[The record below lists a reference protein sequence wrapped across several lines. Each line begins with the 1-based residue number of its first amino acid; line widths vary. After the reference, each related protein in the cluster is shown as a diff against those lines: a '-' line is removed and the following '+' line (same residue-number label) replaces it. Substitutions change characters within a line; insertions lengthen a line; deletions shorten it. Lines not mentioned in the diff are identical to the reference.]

1 LIVFSHS
8 KKLLYHAELLR
19 DEILIAN
26 LMHFLSILFDIFK
39 YHILVQVNNLERLL
53 HNRRWG
59 ILLPETV
66 PAQRAIRLF
75 FQFEPK
81 PNFSQSKKYHPA
93 RQFEQKL
100 WLHSSTSWIFLSQHI
115 QQVLSHPIS
124 TNPSSFSISTTWL
137 SSAAV
142 IISDFSESSF

>member
-1 LIVFSHS
+1 MVKFTNLIVCSYS
-8 KKLLYHAELLR
+8 KQLLYHAELLR

-81 PNFSQSKKYHPA
+81 PNFSQSKKIPSGQAVRAETMVALEHLLNLRVPANTAGLIRSNIDEPFIILYKYHLA
-93 RQFEQKL
+93 LIR
-100 WLHSSTSWIFLSQHI
+100 SSNYF
-115 QQVLSHPIS
+115 
-124 TNPSSFSISTTWL
+124 
-137 SSAAV
+137 
-142 IISDFSESSF
+142 